1 MAVKNRSQTK
11 KRIVSAAWKLFY
23 EQGYDDTTVDDIIR
37 ESGTSKGSFYH
48 YFEGKDTLLSTLSL
62 LFDEKYEELIAE
74 TPADMNS
81 FDKLLY
87 FNLELFTMIENTV
100 PLELLAQ
107 MYSTQL
113 VTRGDKHL
121 LDRNRTY
128 YKVLRQTVLEGQARG
143 ELRSDMSVN
152 DMTKLYALC
161 ERALLYDWCICQGD
175 YSLKNYAREM
185 MPRFLR
191 DFLPT
196 DGEAL
201 RTRSEN

>member
-1 MAVKNRSQTK
+1 MAAKNKNQTK
-11 KRIVSAAWKLFY
+11 KKIVNTAWRLFY

-37 ESGTSKGSFYH
+37 ESKTSKGSFYH
-48 YFEGKDTLLSTLSL
+48 YFEGKDSLLSTLSL
-62 LFDEKYEELIAE
+62 LFDEKYEELM
-74 TPADMNS
+74 ADMPQEMNS

-87 FNLELFTMIENTV
+87 LNAELFAMIERSV
-100 PLELLAQ
+100 PLELLARL
-107 MYSTQL
+107 YSTQL

-128 YKVLRQTVLEGQARG
+128 YKVLRKIAAEGQERG

-152 DMTKLYALC
+152 DISKLYALC

-175 YSLKNYAREM
+175 YSLKNYAAEM

-191 DFLPT
+191 DLKK
-196 DGEAL
+196 
-201 RTRSEN
+201 